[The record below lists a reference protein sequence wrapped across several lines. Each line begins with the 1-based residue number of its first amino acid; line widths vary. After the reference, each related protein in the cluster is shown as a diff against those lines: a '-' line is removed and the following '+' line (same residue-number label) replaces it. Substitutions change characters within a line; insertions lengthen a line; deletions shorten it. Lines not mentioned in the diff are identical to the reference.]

1 MILTCDVTS
10 AGREATS
17 HGTAQTQS
25 MVTRG
30 HLPGK
35 CYSVP
40 SYSYLSLGLS
50 VAYSVSVSFIS
61 VIVKFT

>member
-1 MILTCDVTS
+1 MILTCAVTS
-10 AGREATS
+10 VEREATS

-30 HLPGK
+30 HLLGK
-35 CYSVP
+35 CYSLS
-40 SYSYLSLGLS
+40 SYSYLSLGLC
-50 VAYSVSVSFIS
+50 VAYSVSVSLIS